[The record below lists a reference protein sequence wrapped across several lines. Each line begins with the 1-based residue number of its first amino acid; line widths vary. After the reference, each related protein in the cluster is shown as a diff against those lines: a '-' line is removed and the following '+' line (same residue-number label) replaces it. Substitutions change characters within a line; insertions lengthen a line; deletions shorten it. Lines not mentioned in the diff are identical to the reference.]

1 MENAVPPVI
10 SARDAAAAVVDRL
23 YQLRERVRHVVGRTP
38 TVRYT
43 LGELAPVL
51 LIPGVYETW
60 QFLRPVADRLNAL
73 GHPIHTLPALGYN
86 RLTIAASADLAQ
98 RFLDDNDLTGVIVVA
113 HSKGGLIA
121 KHMMVMDDLAGRID
135 RLVAINSPFGGSTLA
150 NWAPVRTLRAFSPRD
165 ETVVTLAAHL
175 AANARI
181 TSIYSR
187 LDPLIPEGSGLGG
200 ATNIR
205 LETVGHFRP
214 LGSPELLAAVE
225 RTLAD
230 RG

>member
-1 MENAVPPVI
+1 MI
-10 SARDAAAAVVDRL
+10 SARDAGAAVADRL
-23 YQLRERVRHVVGRTP
+23 YQMREQTRHVVGRVP
-38 TVRYT
+38 SPRYDR
-43 LGELAPVL
+43 GALAPVL
-51 LIPGVYETW
+51 LLPGVYETW

-86 RLTIAASADLAQ
+86 RLTIAASAELAQ
-98 RFLDDNDLTGVIVVA
+98 RYLDERDLTRVAIVA

-121 KHMMVMDDLAGRID
+121 KHMMVTDDRAGRID
-135 RLVAINSPFGGSTLA
+135 TLVAINSPFGGSTLA

-165 ETVVTLAAHL
+165 KTVMTLAANL
-175 AANARI
+175 EANARI

-187 LDPLIPEGSGLGG
+187 LDPLIPEGSALAG

-205 LETVGHFRP
+205 LPIVGHFRP
-214 LGSPELLAAVE
+214 LSSPALFTEVE
-225 RTLAD
+225 GAISA